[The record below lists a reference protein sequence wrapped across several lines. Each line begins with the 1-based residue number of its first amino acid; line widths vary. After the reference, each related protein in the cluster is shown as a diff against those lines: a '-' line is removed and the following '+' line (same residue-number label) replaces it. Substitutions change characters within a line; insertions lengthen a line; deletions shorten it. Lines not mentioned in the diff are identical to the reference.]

1 VQYVSDGLQAELTE
15 SEITVHKD
23 IARCIDWMY
32 YACISDRRNVPDRV
46 VALDRYK
53 TTLHQ
58 AKMDR
63 ADFNLLQIARQVSA
77 RSINQ

>member
-23 IARCIDWMY
+23 IAITDWMY

-46 VALDRYK
+46 KREL
-53 TTLHQ
+53 
-58 AKMDR
+58 
-63 ADFNLLQIARQVSA
+63 
-77 RSINQ
+77 